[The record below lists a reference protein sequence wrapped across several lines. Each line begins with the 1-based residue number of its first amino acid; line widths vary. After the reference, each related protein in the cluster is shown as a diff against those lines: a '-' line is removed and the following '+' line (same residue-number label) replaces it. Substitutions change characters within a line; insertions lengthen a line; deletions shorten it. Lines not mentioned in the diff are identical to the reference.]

1 MLDSPGPGNYESP
14 SKAFGESRFA
24 MGTKF
29 KVKDYNVSPGP
40 G

>member
-1 MLDSPGPGNYESP
+1 
-14 SKAFGESRFA
+14 

-40 G
+40 GQYDSNGEKVKHKDPSFS